1 MSAIFT
7 VDVIIPV
14 FNAPA
19 LTRRCVDSVV
29 SRLGR
34 SIRYIYIQYDASEA
48 ETRDMLDQL
57 PYECIRVF
65 HALRN
70 QGFGKSVNDAV
81 ERSDATYVLIL
92 NSDIVASEDFL
103 PALCA
108 AFLADPQL
116 AVIIP
121 AGNEYT
127 KYHWEKYLRR
137 PGGYV
142 QTHRL
147 RGYAFLIR
155 RDVFVKMGGFDLA
168 FGRGYYED
176 VDLGRRLDLQG
187 WRLGVYPDARIEH
200 KGGGSFGRGR
210 SFRELARR
218 NRELYFSRYPN
229 AGRHI
234 LLISGNRLPPQL
246 PPEFLHAVDNVFQEG
261 GYMDWLAPQL
271 PPLSCLQMRG
281 DSFPL
286 SALARLLIYNQH
298 SRRCFRELWI
308 LPDAPHLLTAVLA
321 FCARLRGVKVKVVSW
336 QWN

>member
-1 MSAIFT
+1 MSAKPTIDA
-7 VDVIIPV
+7 VIPV

-29 SRLGR
+29 ACLGR
-34 SIRYIYIQYDASEA
+34 SLRYIYIQDDASGT
-48 ETRDMLDQL
+48 ETRQMLDQL
-57 PYECIRVF
+57 SYERVRVF
-65 HALRN
+65 HSEKN

-81 ERSDATYVLIL
+81 DRSDAAYVLIL

-108 AFLADPQL
+108 ALSADPQL

-127 KYHWEKYLRR
+127 KYEWEKYQRL

-147 RGYAFLIR
+147 RGYAFLAR
-155 RDVFVKMGGFDLA
+155 RTVFKEIGGFDPA

-200 KGGGSFGRGR
+200 KGGGSFGRGL

-218 NRELYFSRYPN
+218 NRDLYFSRYPSADRN
-229 AGRHI
+229 V
-234 LLISGNRLPPQL
+234 LLLSGSCSLNQFPPQL
-246 PPEFLHAVDNVFQEG
+246 LDAIENVLRNG
-261 GYMDWLAPQL
+261 GYMDWLAPQPHRL
-271 PPLSCLQMRG
+271 LLSLQMRT
-281 DSFPL
+281 DF
-286 SALARLLIYNQH
+286 SAFTALVWLLIN
-298 SRRCFRELWI
+298 SRQSSKCFRELWI
-308 LPDAPHLLTAVLA
+308 LPDTPRFLA
-321 FCARLRGVKVKVVSW
+321 ALFAFFARARGVKIVSW
-336 QWN
+336 KWS